1 MNNNEIIEIIKQT
14 IINESLFS
22 EHFKSFESI
31 EFKTEDNALEIRGQ
45 KTENELTRF
54 KMLVL
59 YINDNN
65 QIVIPNIYLPE
76 TMRKMGL
83 GMKMLEL
90 IFFIASQ
97 HAYELF
103 IIDMVQSFYNKMLKK
118 GALPVEEYEGVQI
131 INSTRLYSNRVIS
144 LRLK

>member
-14 IINESLFS
+14 IINEPLFS

-76 TMRKMGL
+76 TMRKRGL
-83 GMKMLEL
+83 GMKILEL

-97 HAYELF
+97 HGYELF

-118 GALPVEEYEGVQI
+118 GALPVEEYEAVQI
-131 INSTRLYSNRVIS
+131 INGTRLYSN
-144 LRLK
+144 